1 MLVALKNILLKSG
14 IDFGAFIT
22 IAPMVDVVDSAIVNQ
37 LVIAGVIVITNTLL
51 MPLYQL
57 LIEWIKY
64 KLKKHLPTE
73 LHDDIDKI
81 GKKHEKK

>member
-1 MLVALKNILLKSG
+1 MATFFKNILLKSG
-14 IDFGAFIT
+14 IDFGAFIM
-22 IAPMVDVVDSAIVNQ
+22 IAPMVDSISDDVIVQ
-37 LVIAGVIVITNTLL
+37 VMIAGGIVVVNTLL

-64 KLKKHLPTE
+64 KLKKALPEE

-81 GKKHEKK
+81 GKKKETK